1 MDFSKY
7 GKIEMDYIE
16 ASREVERLEIVRN
29 SCKSNINELISAI
42 QSLAGLVD
50 YECNINAYEVINIGL
65 DENVDQIILRLND
78 QITRYK
84 DLALSIES
92 DIDEL
97 NSVVQEV
104 TVNNTKEYQKY
115 MKKSKFA
122 ITDTVYYNQYDYK
135 DVPYRYNDDPN
146 DSEYYTTI
154 GNSGCGPTC
163 AAIVLSTFLD
173 EEITPVTMCDYS
185 ISKGHLGAGGTSIAF
200 FDDVLNEYNMDYTK
214 KEPTASNIISSL
226 EDGNYIIINM
236 GNGTFTGGAGHYIVL
251 TGIDENGNITIADP
265 ASRERTDASWPVSV
279 IENEAK
285 PERNMYCVSQ

>member
-50 YECNINAYEVINIGL
+50 YECNINAYEVVSVGL

-78 QITRYK
+78 QITKYK

-92 DIDEL
+92 DINEL

-122 ITDTVYYNQYDYK
+122 ITDTVYYNQYDYG
-135 DVPYRYNDDPN
+135 DARYGED
-146 DSEYYTTI
+146 TI
-154 GNSGCGPTC
+154 RNSGCGPTC
-163 AAIVLSTFLD
+163 AAMVLSTLLN
-173 EEITPVTMCDYS
+173 EEVTPQMACDYS
-185 ISKGHLGAGGTSIAF
+185 AANGHLVEGGTRDEF
-200 FDDVLNEYNMDYTK
+200 FDDIFEEYGVSYV
-214 KEPTASNIISSL
+214 KEEQTEENIISSL
-226 EDGNYIIINM
+226 ENGNLIVAHV
-236 GNGTFTGGAGHYIVL
+236 GPSKFTTSGHFIVL
-251 TGIDENGNITIADP
+251 SGIDEDGKIIVEDP
-265 ASRERTDASWPVSV
+265 ANRERTGITWDSSYIANIRRGRGMYSVSL
-279 IENEAK
+279 
-285 PERNMYCVSQ
+285 